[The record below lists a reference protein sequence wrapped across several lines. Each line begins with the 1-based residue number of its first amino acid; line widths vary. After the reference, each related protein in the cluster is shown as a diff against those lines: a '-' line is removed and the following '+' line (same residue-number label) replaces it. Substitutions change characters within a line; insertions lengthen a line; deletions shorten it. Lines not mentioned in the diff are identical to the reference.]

1 MIFVPFSTGS
11 SVFPGVSVIT
21 LFSSEFLLITFVN
34 KLAISLLSSTRLSIT
49 FKFSFEESELVT
61 VVLFSDLITD
71 ELSEVETATES
82 LFLALLPLKD
92 SSILSLVILFVF
104 STLLTCLVIF
114 DSSLLALSLAITVL
128 LLSLLSS
135 CALATP
141 PKNTNEPMA
150 TDTIPKLNFFIPY
163 FTIFLLILFL
173 NIFPPSI

>member
-49 FKFSFEESELVT
+49 FNEESELVT

-82 LFLALLPLKD
+82 LFLALLPLED